1 MVGTSGENLFD
12 IAAGKRGL
20 EFRTLLSRSNLNYGY
35 SISSSALSMS
45 DNSACIL
52 GAKMALCRPPNDV
65 ARREGLKDV
74 IQDASAE
81 QEIRRGY
88 HSKK

>member
-1 MVGTSGENLFD
+1 M
-12 IAAGKRGL
+12 
-20 EFRTLLSRSNLNYGY
+20 NYGY
-35 SISSSALSMS
+35 SVSLSMS

-52 GAKMALCRPPNDV
+52 GAKMALCRPPNDT

-81 QEIRRGY
+81 QKIDVGIIARSRI
-88 HSKK
+88 